1 MNCQMEYWHASN
13 YAKLHHDKTI
23 GFMYSIIPVAVL
35 VLKLSRKIHLAV
47 GVVTMSGLTQK
58 A

>member
-1 MNCQMEYWHASN
+1 MHCQMEYWHAS
-13 YAKLHHDKTI
+13 YHAKLHHDKNNRLYGI
-23 GFMYSIIPVAVL
+23 KPVAVL

-47 GVVTMSGLTQK
+47 GVVKMSGLTQK